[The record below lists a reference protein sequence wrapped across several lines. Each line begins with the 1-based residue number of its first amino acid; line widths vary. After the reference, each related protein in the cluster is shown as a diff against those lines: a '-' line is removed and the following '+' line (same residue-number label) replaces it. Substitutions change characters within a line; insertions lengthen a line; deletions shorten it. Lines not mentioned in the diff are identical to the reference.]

1 MKFSKNHFVSALA
14 LSLTFALSGQVRAE
28 SDQFWTKLRG
38 IVMYDK
44 TMAFALTE
52 QEFTQLKVLANSGDA
67 NAQFALGVVYLAK
80 QEYFDAELPL
90 KQAATQGHIPAQYR
104 YQKYLV
110 TKLHLSP
117 RQ

>member
-1 MKFSKNHFVSALA
+1 MKFLKNHFVSALA
-14 LSLTFALSGQVRAE
+14 LSLIFALSGQLRAE

-80 QEYFDAELPL
+80 QEYSEAELPL

>member
-1 MKFSKNHFVSALA
+1 MKFLKNHFVSALA
-14 LSLTFALSGQVRAE
+14 LSLTFALSGQLRAE
-28 SDQFWTKLRG
+28 SDQFWTKLHG